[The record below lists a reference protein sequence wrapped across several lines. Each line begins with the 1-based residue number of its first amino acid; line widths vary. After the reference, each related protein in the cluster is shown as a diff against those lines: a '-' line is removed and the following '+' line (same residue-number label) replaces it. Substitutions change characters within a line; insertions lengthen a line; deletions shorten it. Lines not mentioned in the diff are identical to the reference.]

1 MPIYLDNNATT
12 PLDPAVREAM
22 LPFLS
27 EQFGNPSSSN
37 HAYGWQAKMAV
48 EEARKKVAKLF
59 NCKPQEVIW
68 TSGATESN
76 NLAIL
81 GVVCALRTAD
91 KSEKPHFI
99 TQATEHKAVLEVFER
114 AQDFGAETTILP
126 VNSEGRVELAE
137 LKKALRPQTRLI
149 SIMAANNEV
158 GTVQPLK
165 EIAELCRENKIIFHS
180 DAAQA
185 AGKCSL
191 DFAQLAID
199 LLSLSGH
206 KMYGPKGV
214 GALIYRP
221 INRDFKLKPLF
232 AGGEQELGLRPGTL
246 NVPAIVGLGKA
257 CEIFSENYQAECA
270 RLCKMRDQIISTVL
284 QAAPFVKLNGSK
296 GSERLCNNIS
306 LSIPGLVADDLA
318 DALTGIAF
326 SSGSACNSSNPKPSH
341 VLKAMGYPDALAL
354 STIRLGI
361 GRMTTES
368 EVSTLIDKMLILLKE
383 MRPSQAMGTVV
394 N

>member
-22 LPFLS
+22 LPFLN

-59 NCKPQEVIW
+59 NCRPQEVIW

-81 GVVCALRTAD
+81 GVVCALRAAD
-91 KSEKPHFI
+91 CNEKPHFI

-114 AQDFGAETTILP
+114 AQDLGAETTVLP
-126 VNSEGRVELAE
+126 VNSQGQIEMAE

-158 GTVQPLK
+158 GTIQPLA

-191 DFAQLAID
+191 DFAKLPID

-270 RLCKMRDQIISTVL
+270 RLCKMRDQIITSVL
-284 QAAPFVKLNGSK
+284 KAAPFVRLNGSK
-296 GSERLCNNIS
+296 DSERLCNNVS
-306 LSIPGLVADDLA
+306 FSIPGLVADDLA
-318 DALTGIAF
+318 DALTGIAY

-341 VLKAMGYPDALAL
+341 VLKAMGYPDKLAL

-368 EVSTLIDKMLILLKE
+368 DISTLIDKLLKLLAE
-383 MRPSQAMGTVV
+383 MSPSNSNGTVV